1 MDSFK
6 VMNLDAITVTGSGRK
21 IGFGAFSLLAG
32 FYGAEPCAA
41 ALLHVMGAVS
51 AARLASSTLFIVVIA
66 ATSLGWALWR
76 LYRSRRA
83 CVDSSCPSTR
93 AVWFTAILAVVAFAV
108 DVVL

>member
-6 VMNLDAITVTGSGRK
+6 IMNLDAITVSSGQK

-32 FYGAEPCAA
+32 FYCAEPCAA

-51 AARLASSTLFIVVIA
+51 AARLASSTLFSVVIA
-66 ATSLGWALWR
+66 ATSLGWGLWQ

-83 CVDSSCPSTR
+83 CADNSCTSTR
-93 AVWFTAILAVVAFAV
+93 AVWFTAILAIVAFAV